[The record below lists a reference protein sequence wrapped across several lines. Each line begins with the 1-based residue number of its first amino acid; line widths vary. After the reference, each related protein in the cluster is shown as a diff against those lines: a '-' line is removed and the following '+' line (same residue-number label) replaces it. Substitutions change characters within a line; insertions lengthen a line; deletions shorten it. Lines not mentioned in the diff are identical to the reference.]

1 MSSGRSSLA
10 IATNELIRAELVA
23 AFGIGLV
30 ATLSP
35 CALPLYPGFLAYLA
49 AQSGE
54 RPRRS
59 TRWLGLAVL
68 AGVLSMMFIIGA
80 VIALLSIAVG
90 RVLVVITPLADV
102 LVIGL
107 GVALL
112 FGLNPFAKLPMLA
125 PGGTRGS
132 AVLNAYVY
140 GLLYGPIVIPCS
152 GPLLVAV
159 FTLSLTV
166 DAFLDKL
173 AFFLAFGLGF
183 GVPLLV
189 ISLIAAGRS
198 AALLRLFLRHYGVIA
213 RVAGVILVSV
223 GLWDLA
229 SNLPFALLYLGS

>member
-1 MSSGRSSLA
+1 M
-10 IATNELIRAELVA
+10 
-23 AFGIGLV
+23 
-30 ATLSP
+30 
-35 CALPLYPGFLAYLA
+35 
-49 AQSGE
+49 
-54 RPRRS
+54 
-59 TRWLGLAVL
+59 L
-68 AGVLSMMFIIGA
+68 AGVLSMMLIIGA
-80 VIALLSIAVG
+80 VIALLSVAVG

-102 LVIGL
+102 FVIGL

-125 PGGTRGS
+125 PRGTRGS
-132 AVLNAYVY
+132 PVLNAYVY

-173 AFFLAFGLGF
+173 VFFLAFGLGF

-213 RVAGVILVSV
+213 RVAGVILVGV

-229 SNLPFALLYLGS
+229 SNLPFALLYLGA